1 MTSSPCWLAAA
12 IVASLS
18 CYAPAEQS
26 VAISGSARIIDGD
39 TPEIGT
45 ITIRTKESAWC
56 RRSPAQDPEGVDADF
71 GAHRV
76 SDHRQRPISTF
87 STARPRVRR

>member
-26 VAISGSARIIDGD
+26 VAISGSARTIDGD
-39 TPEIGT
+39 TPEIGP
-45 ITIRTKESAWC
+45 ITTRLPIHHEGRIANRPGDRVAYSP
-56 RRSPAQDPEGVDADF
+56 RLRHSGRSGSPAAF
-71 GAHRV
+71 LARA
-76 SDHRQRPISTF
+76 SA
-87 STARPRVRR
+87 TA